1 MEAIN
6 NFNML
11 EVKAENIALILGKTE
26 TKPFNRY
33 IFPIL
38 GRTVAS
44 YVINAA
50 IHAEKIQ
57 KTYLSTDSAHLTE
70 IAENFGEVTVIP
82 RPGGERPLTDV
93 VQQAMEQI
101 RLDLGYLPGTVTILL
116 ANSPCVTHVLIDNV
130 VTILEEH
137 PGIDTA
143 VTAMK
148 RDEFSPERMF
158 LLKPDN
164 HLERQSYRSIPGDP
178 YFLDKRVITTRPET
192 ITGIRE
198 HDDYF
203 ETMLGKKIYP
213 VIQKDGIWDIDYIW
227 QVPIVE
233 RWLKQ
238 NGFSET
244 QSPYDELGKPSIVQP
259 VQDDQD
265 ENDRFRVL
273 ITTVP
278 FGKIDIKPLDLLEQH
293 KKIEYVIN
301 PIGRKLKEDELRELI
316 VDYDVVI
323 AGTEPITRR
332 VMENAKRLKL
342 ISRVGIG
349 LDSVDLHAA
358 RELGIQVSYTPDG
371 PSAAVAELT
380 IAQMLNILRHL
391 PTIDRKLRSGIWQ
404 RMSGERLANMVVG
417 IIGTGRVGSRVLRHL
432 QGFHPK
438 QILVNDIRP
447 DHDLYKMNH
456 ATLVEKETIY
466 AESDIISL
474 HIPLTAET
482 KSLISLNEMMKMK
495 KDVIL
500 VNTSRGGIIN
510 EQDLY
515 TALKNK
521 TIGGAALDV
530 FEEEPYA
537 GNLVEL
543 ENCFFSCHMGSMTND
558 CRARME
564 TEATEEAVRFINGET
579 RILAVPEEEYK
590 LQIPKL

>member
-1 MEAIN
+1 MD
-6 NFNML
+6 
-11 EVKAENIALILGKTE
+11 KAENIALILGKIE

-33 IFPIL
+33 TFPIL
-38 GRTVAS
+38 GRTVVS
-44 YVINAA
+44 YVINAS
-50 IHAEKIQ
+50 IYAEKIQ

-70 IAENFGEVTVIP
+70 IAENYDEVTLIP
-82 RPGGERPLTDV
+82 RKGSGKSLTEE
-93 VQQAMEQI
+93 VQYALEQI
-101 RLDLGYLPGTVTILL
+101 CDDLGYSPNLITILL
-116 ANSPCVTHVLIDNV
+116 ANSPCVTNILIDNV

-137 PGIDTA
+137 PEIESA

-158 LLKPDN
+158 ILKPDN
-164 HLERQSYRSIPGDP
+164 HLERQSYQSIPGDP
-178 YFLDKRVITTRPET
+178 YFLDKRLITTRPET
-192 ITGIRE
+192 ITGIRD
-198 HDDYF
+198 HNDYF
-203 ETMLGKKIYP
+203 ETLLGKKVYP

-244 QSPYDELGKPSIVQP
+244 QSPYDELRKSKATQV
-259 VQDDQD
+259 VQDDLD

-278 FGKIDIKPLDLLEQH
+278 FGKIDIKPIDLLEKH
-293 KKIEYVIN
+293 KKVEYVIN
-301 PIGRKLKEDELRELI
+301 PIGRKLKEDELHELI

-323 AGTEPITRR
+323 AGTEPITHR
-332 VMENAKRLKL
+332 VMENGKKLKL

-371 PSAAVAELT
+371 PSSAVAELT
-380 IAQMLNILRHL
+380 IAHMLNMLRHL

-404 RMSGERLANMVVG
+404 RISGDRLANMVVG
-417 IIGTGRVGSRVLRHL
+417 IIGTGRVGSRVLKHL
-432 QGFHPK
+432 QGFNPK
-438 QILVNDIRP
+438 QILVNDIKP

-456 ATLVEKETIY
+456 ATHVEKDIIY
-466 AESDIISL
+466 SESDIITL
-474 HIPLTAET
+474 HIPLTVET
-482 KSLISLNEMMKMK
+482 RSLVSLNEMMKMR

-500 VNTSRGGIIN
+500 INTSRGGIIN

-515 TALKNK
+515 TALRNK

-543 ENCFFSCHMGSMTND
+543 ENCLFSCHMGSMTND

-564 TEATEEAVRFINGET
+564 IEATEEAIRFINGENRMQT
-579 RILAVPEEEYK
+579 VPEEEYK
-590 LQIPKL
+590 LQIRKS